1 MNTFMLDMANFLA
14 RLISLYSFFIWIRIF
29 LSWINPF
36 PREGSLTY
44 YFALIVDPFLN
55 LFRSK
60 HFRVGILDLSPI
72 FAIAVLSLVQSLLKL
87 FSIYGTLRLGW
98 VLSLLL
104 QYTWSY
110 GIQIFL
116 MFAIIVMIVR
126 TIAAFTGSLALS
138 RIATLAEPLMKKVRE
153 IFFTR
158 RLVKDTTL
166 SVTTLIV
173 IICVYAMLSYIFSL
187 LITYSMR
194 IPF

>member
-72 FAIAVLSLVQSLLKL
+72 FAIAVLSLVQSLLK
-87 FSIYGTLRLGW
+87 FSFQYMERLD
-98 VLSLLL
+98 
-104 QYTWSY
+104 
-110 GIQIFL
+110 
-116 MFAIIVMIVR
+116 
-126 TIAAFTGSLALS
+126 
-138 RIATLAEPLMKKVRE
+138 
-153 IFFTR
+153 
-158 RLVKDTTL
+158 LVG
-166 SVTTLIV
+166 
-173 IICVYAMLSYIFSL
+173 Y
-187 LITYSMR
+187 
-194 IPF
+194 